1 MNKHSKHFSV
11 VKRYFDKKLYD
22 KDDVKLFV
30 ENGRIT
36 EDEYFEI
43 TGEKYTK

>member
-1 MNKHSKHFSV
+1 MNKKSRHFSV
-11 VKRYFDKKLYD
+11 VKRYFDKGFYD

-30 ENGRIT
+30 ENKKIT

-43 TGEKYTK
+43 TGDKYEK